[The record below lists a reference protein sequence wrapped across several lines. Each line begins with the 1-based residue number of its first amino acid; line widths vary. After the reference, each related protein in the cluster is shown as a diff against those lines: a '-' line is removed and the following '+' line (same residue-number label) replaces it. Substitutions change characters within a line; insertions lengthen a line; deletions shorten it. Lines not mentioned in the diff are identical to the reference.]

1 MVASATPASASSVR
15 ALFASED
22 SAARLLARRRD
33 DVLAT
38 LRGFAAAADTAGADP
53 STSARACPEDARP
66 ALELLDESSNA
77 RDDACTLA
85 VLTHL
90 KILARDAA
98 TRATF
103 GERGVRTLVRVLKTI
118 DRTLLAMKETPKQP
132 VSRERATGILLA
144 AEGAN
149 VALNAC
155 HHPASVAAFAE
166 AGGVSVLLRWLSRDA
181 TTKRVE
187 GGGDVEDGGVD
198 GNRSGERVPRAS
210 GRGREAADA
219 PSAALRRNAAGALQS
234 ACFEPAGRAAAA
246 REDGV
251 EGMLAALQVA
261 VGGPCGGERD
271 GKRSAHDADVDA
283 VLAARLTGAL
293 HNATADAACVRLVR
307 AAGRG
312 GVPLLVSLLRGTEA
326 DAAASAA
333 GAVQNLAR
341 ERQARAEARRVGAV
355 AALGDLLVAGTTSGK
370 AHAAGALANLLGPEL
385 SGEEARERDGGGSES
400 GSGDQQENVAPSLA
414 VDGDSGDARRRALGK
429 LLSSAL
435 ALSMAWEMIHD
446 APPETRAL
454 A

>member
-1 MVASATPASASSVR
+1 MVARATPASASSVR

-38 LRGFAAAADTAGADP
+38 LRGFAAAADTADAET
-53 STSARACPEDARP
+53 STSARACPEDACP

-85 VLTHL
+85 ALTHL

-98 TRATF
+98 TRAAF
-103 GERGVRTLVRVLKTI
+103 GERGVRTLVRVLKAI
-118 DRTLLAMKETPKQP
+118 DQSLFAMKVTPKGP

-166 AGGVSVLLRWLSRDA
+166 AGGVKTLLRWLDHE
-181 TTKRVE
+181 TTTE
-187 GGGDVEDGGVD
+187 HAGGGDGEDGGDD
-198 GNRSGERVPRAS
+198 GNDSRERVLRAC
-210 GRGREAADA
+210 GRRTEAVDS

-234 ACFEPAGRAAAA
+234 VCFEPAGRAAAA

-251 EGMLAALQVA
+251 EGMLAALKVA
-261 VGGPCGGERD
+261 VGGSGGGVND
-271 GKRSAHDADVDA
+271 GKKAHDAVPDP

-307 AAGRG
+307 AAGQG
-312 GVPLLVSLLRGTEA
+312 GVALLVSLLRSGDA

-341 ERQARAEARRVGAV
+341 ERLARAEAQRAGAV

-370 AHAAGALANLLGPEL
+370 AHAAGALVNLLGPEL
-385 SGEEARERDGGGSES
+385 SGEEAKERDCGGSGS

-414 VDGDSGDARRRALGK
+414 VDADSGDARRRALGK

>member
-1 MVASATPASASSVR
+1 MVARATPASASSVR
-15 ALFASED
+15 ALFALED

-38 LRGFAAAADTAGADP
+38 LRGFAAAADTADAET
-53 STSARACPEDARP
+53 STSARACPEDACP

-85 VLTHL
+85 ALTHL

-98 TRATF
+98 TRAAF
-103 GERGVRTLVRVLKTI
+103 GERGVRTLVRVLKAI
-118 DRTLLAMKETPKQP
+118 DQSLFAMKVTPKGP

-155 HHPASVAAFAE
+155 HHPESVAAFAE
-166 AGGVSVLLRWLSRDA
+166 AGGVKTLLRWLDHE
-181 TTKRVE
+181 TTTE
-187 GGGDVEDGGVD
+187 HAGGGDGEDGGDD
-198 GNRSGERVPRAS
+198 GNDSRERVLRAS
-210 GRGREAADA
+210 GRRTEAVDS

-234 ACFEPAGRAAAA
+234 VCFEPAGRAAAA

-251 EGMLAALQVA
+251 EGMLAALKVA
-261 VGGPCGGERD
+261 VGGSGGGVND
-271 GKRSAHDADVDA
+271 GKKAHDAVPDP

-307 AAGRG
+307 AAGQG
-312 GVPLLVSLLRGTEA
+312 GVALLVSLLRSGDA

-341 ERQARAEARRVGAV
+341 ERLARAEAQRAGAV

-370 AHAAGALANLLGPEL
+370 AHAAGALVNLLGPEL
-385 SGEEARERDGGGSES
+385 SGEEAKERDCGGSGS

-414 VDGDSGDARRRALGK
+414 VDADSRDARRRALGK